1 MDTNSISRLPTGS
14 ERDAG
19 AIALQI
25 ADIAS
30 RTQPKTALARKLAC
44 LVRGELGADACAFF
58 WRQQA
63 DRPSRGE
70 RAPIVRLR
78 MLAAEVSTAQ
88 PEPCPEIEHSMRV
101 TAYRSLSKHEVIDR
115 QLRGSAPYPSGQLV
129 ALPLGSPHPWIIC
142 TVWWAQ
148 DSLPTARA
156 LLERLEASLTAA
168 TLPAHLLDLSRRAEY
183 EQAERRAIFAAT
195 SEAILS
201 IGSDSIITESNPAFV
216 RMMAWQDRSPVNRRC
231 SEVLRCRDSHKTLL
245 CDSPQCPLQ
254 QVLFGETP
262 LAVQELYWE
271 TSTGDLRDVS
281 ASFTPHRLRDTQ
293 LAVVVA
299 RDDTTLN
306 VANRMKASFISMV
319 SHELRTPLN
328 SINGFIEI
336 VADEQVGPLN
346 PRQQEF
352 LGYVRTSALQL
363 SALVEDVLLIT
374 KADSG
379 QFSLRPTEIDA
390 ESLLRQAM
398 QSVTGAATQAEVTM
412 TLKVDE
418 EMPPLRGDELRLQQV
433 ITNLLNNAIKFSPA
447 HETITISVRRTGRQA
462 EFSIE
467 DRGPGV
473 AAEEH
478 ARIFERFYQSESGQR
493 ARSGG
498 YGLGLAIARLIVEQH
513 GGRIWIE
520 SNPGEGATFYVT
532 LPLADGEAGAS
543 ADVS

>member
-1 MDTNSISRLPTGS
+1 MDTNSIPGLPPAS
-14 ERDAG
+14 NPG

-25 ADIAS
+25 AEIAS
-30 RTQPKTALARKLAC
+30 HTQPKTVLTRKLAS
-44 LVRGELGADACAFF
+44 LVRSELDADASAFF
-58 WRQQA
+58 WRQQV
-63 DRPSRGE
+63 DRPSRSE
-70 RAPIVRLR
+70 RGPIVRLR
-78 MLAAEVSTAQ
+78 MLAAEFREDQ
-88 PEPCPEIEHSMRV
+88 PEPYPEIEHSMRV
-101 TAYRSLSKHEVIDR
+101 TAYRALSKHEIIDR
-115 QLRGSAPYPSGQLV
+115 QLQGSGPCQSGRLV
-129 ALPLGSPHPWIIC
+129 ALPLGSPYPWIIC
-142 TVWWAQ
+142 TVWWAESPQ
-148 DSLPTARA
+148 PSSRA
-156 LLERLEASLTAA
+156 LLEDMEACLTAA

-201 IGSDSIITESNPAFV
+201 IGSDSIIKESNPAFV
-216 RMMAWQDRSPVNRRC
+216 RMMAWEGRSPVNRRC

-245 CDSPQCPLQ
+245 CDSPRCPLQ

-281 ASFTPHRLRDTQ
+281 ASFTPHRLRDSQ
-293 LAVVVA
+293 MAVVVA

-390 ESLLRQAM
+390 DSLLRQTM
-398 QSVTGAATQAEVTM
+398 QSVTGAASQAEVAM
-412 TLKVDE
+412 TLHVDE

-433 ITNLLNNAIKFSPA
+433 FTNLLNNAMKFSPS
-447 HETITISVRRTGRQA
+447 HETITISVRRLGRQA
-462 EFSIE
+462 EFSIT

-498 YGLGLAIARLIVEQH
+498 YGLGLAIAKLIVEQH

-520 SNPGEGATFYVT
+520 SNPGNGATFYVT
-532 LPLADGEAGAS
+532 LPLSDGDADGS
-543 ADVS
+543 ANVS